1 MTFQNENP
9 KIGDPEE
16 PNGFSHS
23 QINEAFKPLSPGDH
37 GMTASDQYGQIA
49 RKWEEGVAVFAA
61 RIRRSSAAAWEGP
74 AAEQSRQ
81 AIGNYATR
89 AEDLV
94 PALNALAVQVY
105 DSVVSIMRTQNNL
118 PDVPE
123 EKSAFDPSGWSWLP
137 FYEDTDRSDAEEVAR
152 QVMGDNYVTGF
163 VQADTKI
170 PVLPVPVNPTQPL
183 HTDLPTGTGD
193 QPGPGGTPI
202 DRGGDPGG
210 TDTGGPQGE
219 NPTGEGP
226 GTRQPGEDPG
236 TQPEEAGTEDPGTGQ
251 PGATPAGT
259 TPATTDT
266 PISTTPSTTT
276 VPSTT
281 STTPGPGTPGT
292 PGSPSGSPVTTGDPG
307 RSVPG
312 TPNTTGTPAVA
323 ATGTAGSTAARSG
336 MPGMMAPGTAGR
348 GQQGADDENHQ
359 IPDYLVNAEN
369 TEELLGDLP
378 PTIPG
383 GVLGADV
390 PAAQP
395 SERD

>member
-1 MTFQNENP
+1 MTIQNESP

-23 QINEAFKPLSPGDH
+23 EINEAFKPLSPGDH
-37 GMTASDQYGQIA
+37 GMTASEQYGQIA
-49 RKWEEGVAVFAA
+49 AQWESGVKVFAA

-81 AIGNYATR
+81 AIANYATR

-118 PDVPE
+118 PEVIEKRWGIHPSEWTILGFRNERTDNE
-123 EKSAFDPSGWSWLP
+123 EA
-137 FYEDTDRSDAEEVAR
+137 AR
-152 QVMGDNYVTGF
+152 QVMRDYYVTGF

-193 QPGPGGTPI
+193 QPGPGSTST
-202 DRGGDPGG
+202 DRGGDPSG

-219 NPTGEGP
+219 NPTGEEP
-226 GTRQPGEDPG
+226 GTEQPGEEPG
-236 TQPEEAGTEDPGTGQ
+236 TEQPEEPGTEL
-251 PGATPAGT
+251 PGAAPALT
-259 TPATTDT
+259 TPATTEN
-266 PISTTPSTTT
+266 PIPTTPSTTT

-281 STTPGPGTPGT
+281 STTPGPGT

-323 ATGTAGSTAARSG
+323 ATGATSSSAARSG
-336 MPGMMAPGTAGR
+336 MPGMMSPGTAGR
-348 GQQGADDENHQ
+348 GQGGDEEKHQ
-359 IPDYLVNAEN
+359 TPDYLVNAEN
-369 TEELLGDLP
+369 TDELLGELP

-383 GVLGADV
+383 GVLGADI
-390 PAAQP
+390 PAARP
-395 SERD
+395 AERD

>member
-23 QINEAFKPLSPGDH
+23 EINGAFQPLAPGDH

-49 RKWEEGVAVFAA
+49 AQWESGVQVFAA

-118 PDVPE
+118 PEVIEKRSSWDPREWSFLGFDNERTDNE
-123 EKSAFDPSGWSWLP
+123 EA
-137 FYEDTDRSDAEEVAR
+137 AR
-152 QVMGDNYVTGF
+152 QVMRDYYVTGF
-163 VQADTKI
+163 VAADTRI

-183 HTDLPTGTGD
+183 HTDLPTDTGD
-193 QPGPGGTPI
+193 QPGPGGISTDQSGNPN
-202 DRGGDPGG
+202 G

-219 NPTGEGP
+219 NPTGEQP
-226 GTRQPGEDPG
+226 GTEPGEEQPGDDPGTTQSEDPG
-236 TQPEEAGTEDPGTGQ
+236 TEQPGT
-251 PGATPAGT
+251 TPAGT
-259 TPATTDT
+259 TPSTTES

-281 STTPGPGTPGT
+281 TTTPGPGTPGY
-292 PGSPSGSPVTTGDPG
+292 PSGSPVTTGDPG

-323 ATGTAGSTAARSG
+323 STGTTSSGAARSG
-336 MPGMMAPGTAGR
+336 MPGMMSPGAGR
-348 GQQGADDENHQ
+348 GQQAADDDKHE
-359 IPDYLVNAEN
+359 IPDYLINAEN
-369 TEELLGDLP
+369 TDELLGELP

-383 GVLGADV
+383 GVLGADT
-390 PAAQP
+390 PAARP
-395 SERD
+395 AERD

>member
-23 QINEAFKPLSPGDH
+23 EINGAFGPLAPGDH

-49 RKWEEGVAVFAA
+49 AQWESGVQVFAA

-105 DSVVSIMRTQNNL
+105 ESVTSIMRTQNNL
-118 PDVPE
+118 PEIPE
-123 EKSAFDPSGWSWLP
+123 DKAGYNPSSWSWFGLND
-137 FYEDTDRSDAEEVAR
+137 YVSTGDAEETAR
-152 QVMGDNYVTGF
+152 QVMRDHYVTGF

-183 HTDLPTGTGD
+183 HTDLPTDTGD
-193 QPGPGGTPI
+193 QPGPGGTST
-202 DRGGDPGG
+202 DQGGNPNG
-210 TDTGGPQGE
+210 TETGQPQGE
-219 NPTGEGP
+219 NPNGEQP
-226 GTRQPGEDPG
+226 GEEQPGEDPS
-236 TQPEEAGTEDPGTGQ
+236 TEQPEGAGTEDPGTEQ
-251 PGATPAGT
+251 PGATPAAT
-259 TPATTDT
+259 TPATTES

-276 VPSTT
+276 VPGIT
-281 STTPGPGTPGT
+281 STTPGPGT

-312 TPNTTGTPAVA
+312 TPNTTGTPTAP
-323 ATGTAGSTAARSG
+323 ATGATASGAARSG
-336 MPGMMAPGTAGR
+336 MPGMMSPGAGR
-348 GQQGADDENHQ
+348 GQQGSDDDKHE
-359 IPDYLVNAEN
+359 IPDYLINAEN
-369 TEELLGDLP
+369 TEELLGELP

-390 PAAQP
+390 PAARP
-395 SERD
+395 PERD

>member
-1 MTFQNENP
+1 MTVQNEGP

-23 QINEAFKPLSPGDH
+23 EINEAFEPLSPGEH
-37 GMTASDQYGQIA
+37 GMTASEQYGQIA
-49 RKWEEGVAVFAA
+49 DQWESGVKVFAA

-105 DSVVSIMRTQNNL
+105 DAVVSIMRTQNNL
-118 PDVPE
+118 PEVIEKRWGIHPSEWTILGFHNKRTDNE
-123 EKSAFDPSGWSWLP
+123 EA
-137 FYEDTDRSDAEEVAR
+137 AR
-152 QVMGDNYVTGF
+152 QVMRDYYVTGF

-170 PVLPVPVNPTQPL
+170 PVLPAPVNPTQPL
-183 HTDLPTGTGD
+183 HTDLPAGTRD
-193 QPGPGGTPI
+193 QPGPGGTST
-202 DRGGDPGG
+202 DQGGDPNG

-219 NPTGEGP
+219 NPTGEEP
-226 GTRQPGEDPG
+226 GTEQPGTE
-236 TQPEEAGTEDPGTGQ
+236 QPEEPGTELPGT
-251 PGATPAGT
+251 TPAGT
-259 TPATTDT
+259 TTPSTTENPA
-266 PISTTPSTTT
+266 PTTPSTTT

-281 STTPGPGTPGT
+281 STTPGPGT

-323 ATGTAGSTAARSG
+323 TTGTTSSSAARSG
-336 MPGMMAPGTAGR
+336 MPGMMSPGMAGR
-348 GQQGADDENHQ
+348 GRQGEDDEKHQ
-359 IPDYLVNAEN
+359 SPDYLVNAEN
-369 TEELLGDLP
+369 TDELLGDLP

-383 GVLGADV
+383 GVLGADI
-390 PAAQP
+390 PAARP
-395 SERD
+395 VERD

>member
-23 QINEAFKPLSPGDH
+23 EINGAFKPLAPGDH
-37 GMTASDQYGQIA
+37 GMTASEQYGQIA
-49 RKWEEGVAVFAA
+49 AQWESGVQVFAA

-81 AIGNYATR
+81 AISNYATR

-118 PDVPE
+118 PDVPA
-123 EKSAFDPSGWSWLP
+123 EKSWFNPSGWSWVP

-163 VQADTKI
+163 VAADTKI

-193 QPGPGGTPI
+193 QPGPGGMST
-202 DRGGDPGG
+202 DQGGNPNG

-219 NPTGEGP
+219 NPTGEEP
-226 GTRQPGEDPG
+226 GTEQPGDDPG
-236 TQPEEAGTEDPGTGQ
+236 TEQPEDQGTDQ
-251 PGATPAGT
+251 PGT
-259 TPATTDT
+259 TPAATTPST
-266 PISTTPSTTT
+266 TENPISTTPSTTT

-281 STTPGPGTPGT
+281 SATPGPGTPGF
-292 PGSPSGSPVTTGDPG
+292 PSGSPVTTGDPG

-323 ATGTAGSTAARSG
+323 STGTTSSGAARSG
-336 MPGMMAPGTAGR
+336 MPGMMAPGAGR
-348 GQQGADDENHQ
+348 GQQGADDDKHET
-359 IPDYLVNAEN
+359 PDYLVNAEN
-369 TEELLGDLP
+369 TDELLGELP

-390 PAAQP
+390 PAARP
-395 SERD
+395 AERD

>member
-16 PNGFSHS
+16 PNGFSHPE
-23 QINEAFKPLSPGDH
+23 INGAFGPLAPGDH

-49 RKWEEGVAVFAA
+49 AQWESGVQVFAA

-105 DSVVSIMRTQNNL
+105 ESVASIMRTQNNL
-118 PDVPE
+118 PEVIEKHSSWDPREWSFLGFHNERTDNE
-123 EKSAFDPSGWSWLP
+123 EA
-137 FYEDTDRSDAEEVAR
+137 AR
-152 QVMGDNYVTGF
+152 QVMRDYYVTGF

-193 QPGPGGTPI
+193 QTGPGDAST
-202 DRGGDPGG
+202 DQGGNPNG
-210 TDTGGPQGE
+210 TDTGVPQGE
-219 NPTGEGP
+219 NPAGEEP
-226 GTRQPGEDPG
+226 GTEQPGEDTG
-236 TQPEEAGTEDPGTGQ
+236 TEQPEDSGNDDPGT
-251 PGATPAGT
+251 TPAGT
-259 TPATTDT
+259 TPSATDN

-276 VPSTT
+276 MPSTT
-281 STTPGPGTPGT
+281 STTPGLGT

-307 RSVPG
+307 RTVPG
-312 TPNTTGTPAVA
+312 TPNVTGTPAA
-323 ATGTAGSTAARSG
+323 ATGATTSGAARSG
-336 MPGMMAPGTAGR
+336 MPGMMSPGAGR
-348 GQQGADDENHQ
+348 GRQGSDDDKHET
-359 IPDYLVNAEN
+359 PDYLINAEN
-369 TEELLGDLP
+369 TDELLGELP

-383 GVLGADV
+383 GVLGADI
-390 PAAQP
+390 PAARP
-395 SERD
+395 AERD

>member
-23 QINEAFKPLSPGDH
+23 QINGAFEPLAPGDH
-37 GMTASDQYGQIA
+37 GMAASDQYGQIA
-49 RKWEEGVAVFAA
+49 AQWESGVQVFAA

-105 DSVVSIMRTQNNL
+105 ESVTSIMRTQNNL
-118 PDVPE
+118 PEVIEKRWGLDPREWTVLGFDNERTDNE
-123 EKSAFDPSGWSWLP
+123 EA
-137 FYEDTDRSDAEEVAR
+137 AR
-152 QVMGDNYVTGF
+152 QVMRDYYVTGF

-170 PVLPVPVNPTQPL
+170 PVLPVPVNPAQPL
-183 HTDLPTGTGD
+183 HPDLPTGD
-193 QPGPGGTPI
+193 QPGPGGISTEQ
-202 DRGGDPGG
+202 GGNPNG

-219 NPTGEGP
+219 NPTGEEP
-226 GTRQPGEDPG
+226 DAEQPGDDPG
-236 TQPEEAGTEDPGTGQ
+236 TEQPQDPGTEQ
-251 PGATPAGT
+251 PGATPAET
-259 TPATTDT
+259 EPATTEG

-281 STTPGPGTPGT
+281 STTPGPGTPG
-292 PGSPSGSPVTTGDPG
+292 SPSGSPVTSGDPG
-307 RSVPG
+307 RTVPG
-312 TPNTTGTPAVA
+312 TPNTTGTPVA
-323 ATGTAGSTAARSG
+323 AAPGATTSGAARSG
-336 MPGMMAPGTAGR
+336 MPGMMSPGAGGR
-348 GQQGADDENHQ
+348 GQQGVDDDKHE
-359 IPDYLVNAEN
+359 IPDYLINAEN
-369 TEELLGDLP
+369 TDELLGELP

-383 GVLGADV
+383 GVLGADI

>member
-9 KIGDPEE
+9 KIGDPEQ
-16 PNGFSHS
+16 PNGFSHT
-23 QINEAFKPLSPGDH
+23 QINEAFKPLAPGDH
-37 GMTASDQYGQIA
+37 GMTASDQYAQIA
-49 RKWEEGVAVFAA
+49 AQWESGVQVFAA

-118 PDVPE
+118 PDVPA
-123 EKSAFDPSGWSWLP
+123 EKSPWNPSGWSWLP

-163 VQADTKI
+163 VAADTKI
-170 PVLPVPVNPTQPL
+170 PVLPTPVNPTQPL
-183 HTDLPTGTGD
+183 HTDLPTGD
-193 QPGPGGTPI
+193 QPSPGGVATDQSGTPN
-202 DRGGDPGG
+202 G

-219 NPTGEGP
+219 DPTGEEAGAEPGEEQPGDDP
-226 GTRQPGEDPG
+226 GTPQSEDPG
-236 TQPEEAGTEDPGTGQ
+236 AEQ

-259 TPATTDT
+259 TPSTTES

-276 VPSTT
+276 MPSTT
-281 STTPGPGTPGT
+281 TTSTPGPGTPGY
-292 PGSPSGSPVTTGDPG
+292 PSGSPVTTGDPG

-323 ATGTAGSTAARSG
+323 STGTPSAGAARSG
-336 MPGMMAPGTAGR
+336 MPGMMSPGAGR
-348 GQQGADDENHQ
+348 GQQGADDKHE
-359 IPDYLVNAEN
+359 IPDYLINAEN
-369 TEELLGDLP
+369 TDELLGELP
-378 PTIPG
+378 ATIPG
-383 GVLGADV
+383 GVLGADT
-390 PAAQP
+390 PAARP
-395 SERD
+395 AERD

>member
-9 KIGDPEE
+9 KIGDPEQ
-16 PNGFSHS
+16 PTGFSHT
-23 QINEAFKPLSPGDH
+23 QINEAFEPLSPGDH
-37 GMTASDQYGQIA
+37 GMTASEQYGQIA
-49 RKWEEGVAVFAA
+49 AQWESGVQVFAA

-105 DSVVSIMRTQNNL
+105 DSVVSIMRTQTNL
-118 PDVPE
+118 PEVPGD
-123 EKSAFDPSGWSWLP
+123 KSAWNPSGWSWLP

-163 VQADTKI
+163 VAADTKI

-193 QPGPGGTPI
+193 QPGPAGASTDQGSKP
-202 DRGGDPGG
+202 DGA
-210 TDTGGPQGE
+210 DTGGPQVE
-219 NPTGEGP
+219 NPVGEEP
-226 GTRQPGEDPG
+226 GEEQPGDDPG
-236 TQPEEAGTEDPGTGQ
+236 TVQPEDSGTEQ
-251 PGATPAGT
+251 PGT
-259 TPATTDT
+259 TPATTEN

-276 VPSTT
+276 APSTT
-281 STTPGPGTPGT
+281 SATPGPGTPGL
-292 PGSPSGSPVTTGDPG
+292 PGGSPVTTGDPG

-312 TPNTTGTPAVA
+312 TPNTLGAPAVTA
-323 ATGTAGSTAARSG
+323 SGAGTGAARSG
-336 MPGMMAPGTAGR
+336 MPGMMAPGAGR
-348 GQQGADDENHQ
+348 GQQGADDDKHET
-359 IPDYLVNAEN
+359 PDYLVNAEN
-369 TEELLGDLP
+369 TDELLGELP

-383 GVLGADV
+383 GVLGADI
-390 PAAQP
+390 PAARP
-395 SERD
+395 PERD